1 MGRFGESPWRRSLQD
16 ALEPISIGLMASG
29 VYAVAKASIVSPITI
44 ILALM
49 TLFLILKTKINPV
62 LIILTSG
69 LAGLIAL
76 QSL

>member
-1 MGRFGESPWRRSLQD
+1 VQD

-44 ILALM
+44 ILALI

-76 QSL
+76 QYL